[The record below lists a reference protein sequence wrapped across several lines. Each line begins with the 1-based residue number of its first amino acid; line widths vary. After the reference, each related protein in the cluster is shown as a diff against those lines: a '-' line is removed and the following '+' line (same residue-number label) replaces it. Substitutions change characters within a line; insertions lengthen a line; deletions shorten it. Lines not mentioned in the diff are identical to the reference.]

1 MIIAMVA
8 VGMVKPAANQIV
20 DMVSVWDSLV
30 AAAWTVAVRTTAGVM
45 IAAVGVLIADL
56 DDVLVN
62 MPIVEMMQMAIVK
75 VIDVVSMADRRV
87 STVRAML
94 VCGGACH
101 ELISSGAGASRVR
114 PPHFLTPSNFHSSGG

>member
-45 IAAVGVLIADL
+45 VAAVGVLIADL

-62 MPIVEMMQMAIVK
+62 MPIVGMMQMAIVK
-75 VIDVVSMADRRV
+75 VIDVVSMADGCV

-101 ELISSGAGASRVR
+101 ELYLLTCRSLQGL
-114 PPHFLTPSNFHSSGG
+114 PPTLSNTV

>member
-20 DMVSVWDSLV
+20 DMVSVWDSP
-30 AAAWTVAVRTTAGVM
+30 AWTVAVRTTAGVM
-45 IAAVGVLIADL
+45 VAAVGVLIADL

-62 MPIVEMMQMAIVK
+62 MPIVGMMQTAILK
-75 VIDVVSMADRRV
+75 AIDVVSMADRRV

-101 ELISSGAGASRVR
+101 ELYLLTCRSLEGS
-114 PPHFLTPSNFHSSGG
+114 PPHFLTPSNFHSSGD

>member
-45 IAAVGVLIADL
+45 GAAVGVLIADL

-62 MPIVEMMQMAIVK
+62 MPIVGMMQMAIVK
-75 VIDVVSMADRRV
+75 VIDVVSMADGCV

-94 VCGGACH
+94 VWGGACH
-101 ELISSGAGASRVR
+101 DFISSRSGASKVCPR
-114 PPHFLTPSNFHSSGG
+114 TI

>member
-45 IAAVGVLIADL
+45 VAAVGVLIADL

-62 MPIVEMMQMAIVK
+62 MPIVGMMQMAIVK
-75 VIDVVSMADRRV
+75 VIDVVSMADRRM

-101 ELISSGAGASRVR
+101 DFISSRSGASKVCPR
-114 PPHFLTPSNFHSSGG
+114 HFLTPSNFHSSAG

>member
-8 VGMVKPAANQIV
+8 VGTVKPAANQIV

-30 AAAWTVAVRTTAGVM
+30 AAAWTVAVRTTAGV
-45 IAAVGVLIADL
+45 IVG
-56 DDVLVN
+56 
-62 MPIVEMMQMAIVK
+62 MMQMAIVK
-75 VIDVVSMADRRV
+75 VIDVVSMADGCV

-101 ELISSGAGASRVR
+101 EFISSRSGASKVCPR
-114 PPHFLTPSNFHSSGG
+114 TI